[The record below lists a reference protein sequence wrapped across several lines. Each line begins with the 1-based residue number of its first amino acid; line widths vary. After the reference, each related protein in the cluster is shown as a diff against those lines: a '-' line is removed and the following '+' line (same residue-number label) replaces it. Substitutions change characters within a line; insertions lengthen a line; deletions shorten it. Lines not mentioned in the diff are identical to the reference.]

1 MILYFVYLLVFIIFI
16 FLIYTSFKAVS
27 RGMKAKDNNETSHE
41 NYASNSNIVYELE
54 KLRKLYEEGVLN
66 KEEFDKA
73 KDKLINS

>member
-1 MILYFVYLLVFIIFI
+1 
-16 FLIYTSFKAVS
+16 
-27 RGMKAKDNNETSHE
+27 MKAKDNNETSHE